1 MADTPYL
8 FKYMPYRKEFFE
20 NFYLRCTPRSA
31 LNDPFELRPSDQYMR
46 DHTWDLLAQREMTPE
61 TEVSEELFDFNNE
74 FLERAFKKMGIV
86 SFSETNDN
94 LLMWSHY
101 ADNHRGIV
109 VAFSTA
115 HDFFKEDGSKSRQL
129 GRVHYRK
136 DRMKALP
143 QRLKNGFYMSDST
156 RVYFEKSDEW
166 IYEKEHRLI
175 SDLYAVDATLCTAEY
190 YDKQLRQKYPDFE
203 PEAVTEKLVSITDI
217 EDCYHDASQP
227 EVLCM
232 LQVPPECILSVT
244 CGANMPDEQKQE
256 VRETTQRL
264 GISYLEAVPDEDE
277 YKLNF
282 IQPQYP
288 ARQ

>member
-1 MADTPYL
+1 MSDVPYL
-8 FKYMPYRKEFFE
+8 YKYMPYRKEFFE

-61 TEVSEELFDFNNE
+61 TELSEELLDFNSG
-74 FLERAFKKMGIV
+74 FLKRAFNKMGIV

-101 ADNHRGIV
+101 ADNHRGMV
-109 VAFSTA
+109 VAFDTS
-115 HDFFKEDGSKSRQL
+115 HDFFNKDGSKSRRL

-143 QRLKNGFYMSDST
+143 QRLKNGFHMADST
-156 RVYFEKSDEW
+156 RIYFEKSDEW
-166 IYEKEHRLI
+166 IYEKEHRLM
-175 SDLYAVDATLCTAEY
+175 SDLYAADATLCTSDY
-190 YDKQLRQKYPDFE
+190 YNKRLRHKHPGYE
-203 PEAVTEKLVSITDI
+203 PEAVTDKLVSINDI
-217 EDCYHDASQP
+217 ENKCHDASDP
-227 EVLCM
+227 DVLCM
-232 LQVPPECILSVT
+232 LQVPPECILSVI

-256 VRETTQRL
+256 VREYTQRL
-264 GISYLEAVPDEDE
+264 GISYLEAVPDADE

-282 IQPQYP
+282 
-288 ARQ
+288 RQTA

>member
-1 MADTPYL
+1 MPDVPYL
-8 FKYMPYRKEFFE
+8 YKYMPYRKEFFE

-31 LNDPFELRPSDQYMR
+31 LNDLFELRPSDQYMR
-46 DHTWDLLAQREMTPE
+46 DHTWDLVAQREMTPE
-61 TEVSEELFDFNNE
+61 TEFSEELIDFNSE
-74 FLERAFKKMGIV
+74 FLERAFKKMGIA

-109 VAFSTA
+109 VAFDTS
-115 HDFFKEDGSKSRQL
+115 HDFFKEDGSKSRQS

-143 QRLKNGFYMSDST
+143 QKLKNGFYMSDST
-156 RVYFEKSDEW
+156 RIYFEKSDEW

-190 YDKQLRQKYPDFE
+190 FDKHLRHKNPDYE
-203 PEAVTEKLVSITDI
+203 TEAVTDKLVSLTNI
-217 EDCYHDASQP
+217 EDCCHDASDP
-227 EVLCM
+227 DVLCM
-232 LQVPPECILSVT
+232 LQVPPGCILSVI
-244 CGANMPDEQKQE
+244 CGASMPEEQKQE
-256 VRETTQRL
+256 VRESTQRL
-264 GISYLEAVPDEDE
+264 GISYLEAVPDADE

-282 IQPQYP
+282 
-288 ARQ
+288 RQAK

>member
-1 MADTPYL
+1 MTDVPYL

-61 TEVSEELFDFNNE
+61 TELSEELLDFNSG
-74 FLERAFKKMGIV
+74 FLKRAFNKMGIV

-109 VAFSTA
+109 VTFNTS
-115 HDFFKEDGSKSRQL
+115 HDFFKKDGSKSRQL
-129 GRVHYRK
+129 GRVQYRK
-136 DRMKALP
+136 DRMKAVPLA
-143 QRLKNGFYMSDST
+143 LKNGFHMSDST
-156 RVYFEKSDEW
+156 RIYFEKSDEW

-175 SDLYAVDATLCTAEY
+175 CDLYASNDTLCSTEY
-190 YDKQLRQKYPDFE
+190 YDEKLRHKYPNYNPE
-203 PEAVTEKLVSITDI
+203 PATKEMVSLKDI
-217 EDCYHDASQP
+217 EARYNIASDP

-232 LQVPPECILSVT
+232 LEVPKDCIRSVT
-244 CGANMPDEQKQE
+244 CGALMAPSDKEYVKAKAEEFNFVFIEAKIDE
-256 VRETTQRL
+256 
-264 GISYLEAVPDEDE
+264 SE
-277 YKLNF
+277 YRLNF
-282 IQPQYP
+282 VTV
-288 ARQ
+288 